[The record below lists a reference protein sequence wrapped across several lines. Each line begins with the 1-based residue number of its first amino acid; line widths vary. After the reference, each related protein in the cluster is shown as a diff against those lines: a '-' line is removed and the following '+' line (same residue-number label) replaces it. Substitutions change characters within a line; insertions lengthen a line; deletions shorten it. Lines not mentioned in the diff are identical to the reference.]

1 MFTVEREQKAKNLLK
16 LVNAREQNRRGL
28 SYLKTFWP

>member
-16 LVNAREQNRRGL
+16 LVNAREQNRGL
-28 SYLKTFWP
+28 NYLKT